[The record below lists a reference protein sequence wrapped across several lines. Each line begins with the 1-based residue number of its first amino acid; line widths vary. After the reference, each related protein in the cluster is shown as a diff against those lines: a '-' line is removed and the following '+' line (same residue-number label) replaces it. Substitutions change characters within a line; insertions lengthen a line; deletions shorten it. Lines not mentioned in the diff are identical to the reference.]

1 MINEEVQRRIASYY
15 MESPMSEDEYNELE
29 SVLIDKIWETDERV
43 TDNELVRI
51 GIKLI
56 NELLIRRENHRQV

>member
-15 MESPMSEDEYNELE
+15 MESTMSEDEYNELE

>member
-15 MESPMSEDEYNELE
+15 MESTMSEDEYNELE
-29 SVLIDKIWETDERV
+29 SALVDNIWETDERV
-43 TDNELVRI
+43 TNNELVRI

-56 NELLIRRENHRQV
+56 NDLLIRRESHRQE

>member
-15 MESPMSEDEYNELE
+15 MESTMSEDEYNELE
-29 SVLIDKIWETDERV
+29 SALVDKIWETDERV
-43 TDNELVRI
+43 TNTELVRI

-56 NELLIRRENHRQV
+56 NDLLIRRENHRQE

>member
-15 MESPMSEDEYNELE
+15 MESTMSEDEYNELE
-29 SVLIDKIWETDERV
+29 SALVDKIWETDERV
-43 TDNELVRI
+43 TNNELVRI

-56 NELLIRRENHRQV
+56 NDLLIRRENHRQE